1 MLPRGPLDI
10 AISILNIKAVGLMV
24 RFRDLCFPHNK
35 SNGGDIDPQGVA
47 SLDPRGLC
55 CGALDVATY

>member
-10 AISILNIKAVGLMV
+10 AICILNIKAVARGPHG
-24 RFRDLCFPHNK
+24 FRDLCCSLNK
-35 SNGGDIDPQGVA
+35 SNGDIDPQGVA